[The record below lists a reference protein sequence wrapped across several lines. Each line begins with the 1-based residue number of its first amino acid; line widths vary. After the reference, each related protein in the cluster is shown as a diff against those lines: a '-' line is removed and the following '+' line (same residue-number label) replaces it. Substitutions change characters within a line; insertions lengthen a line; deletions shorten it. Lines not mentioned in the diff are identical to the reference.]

1 MEITQIVP
9 ERVVAR
15 VLAWFEGRR
24 LGLQLAFIAM
34 LLSASCLFTGFYFD
48 DFIGRY
54 IYSNLPGAKELYDQL
69 SGGYGIAT
77 GVPAENHW
85 QIEQGWAP
93 WFMYDHLLLRLYRP
107 LGELS
112 HHLDALLWPD
122 SPAMQHLHNL
132 VWLAILVLVTTRM
145 YRIAHGALIGG
156 IAATLFAFDHTHG
169 FVIGYICNRHA
180 LITAVLGICALAEH
194 MRAHEASGA
203 QAWRRRLLAWF
214 LYLFAMFSG
223 ESSAAIG
230 GYIFAYIL
238 FVHRDT
244 WLRKALEFAPYA
256 IITVGFRA
264 AYNRLGFGAIGS
276 GLYIDPVRQP
286 LAYLAA
292 FVERA
297 PTLILGQFLAPPAE
311 VYVVAPPPWN
321 GVILA
326 VAAVTT
332 VLLILTLI
340 PLWKREVKARFWAL
354 GSFLSLIPA
363 ASVYPHNRQLL
374 FVSFGAMALIALL
387 FNLHIIE
394 LGNQA
399 ATKLL
404 KVSREFGGG
413 LMFMHLV
420 LSPLALPA
428 SSLGMM
434 LGAPLQRS
442 VAREDDVADRDLVFV
457 TAPDYFA
464 VKLVQLDL
472 RIREKPLPRRWRALA
487 YGYETLTV
495 HRIDAKTLEVDYAG
509 GILQMPLLEL
519 YRDKHIPMH
528 VGDKVALDGLNIEVL
543 GTEPDG
549 RCNKARFSFDTP
561 LDDPRFKFLNWSD
574 HGFEPWAP
582 PAIGEQVVIPVPD
595 LAFGL

>member
-9 ERVVAR
+9 QRVVTR
-15 VLAWFEGRR
+15 VLAWFEEPR
-24 LGLQLAFIAM
+24 LGVRLAVIAM
-34 LLSASCLFTGFYFD
+34 LLSATCLFTGFYFD
-48 DFIGRY
+48 DYIGRY
-54 IYSNLPGAKELYDQL
+54 IYSGLPGAKELYRQL
-69 SGGYGIAT
+69 SGGYGIST
-77 GVPAENHW
+77 GVPSENHW

-112 HHLDALLWPD
+112 HQFDALLWPA
-122 SPAMQHLHNL
+122 SPGMQHLHNL
-132 VWLAILVLVTTRM
+132 VWLAILVLVATRM
-145 YRIAHGALIGG
+145 YRIAHGPLIGG

-180 LITAVLGICALAEH
+180 LITAVIGVWALAEH
-194 MRAHEASGA
+194 MRADEEDS
-203 QAWRRRLLAWF
+203 WPRRALAWG

-238 FVHRDT
+238 FVHRGS

-264 AYNRLGFGAIGS
+264 VYNVLGFGAVGS
-276 GLYIDPVRQP
+276 GMYLDPVRQP
-286 LAYLAA
+286 VAYLAA

-297 PTLILGQFLAPPAE
+297 PTLLLGQFLAPPAE
-311 VYVVAPPPWN
+311 VYVVAPHVWKA
-321 GVILA
+321 VIL
-326 VAAVTT
+326 VIAAISF
-332 VLLILTLI
+332 VLLILALV
-340 PLWKREVKARFWAL
+340 PLWKTEPKARFWAL

-363 ASVYPHNRQLL
+363 ASTYPHNRQLL
-374 FVSFGAMALIALL
+374 FVSFGAMALIAML
-387 FNLHIIE
+387 FNLHIIQ
-394 LGNQA
+394 LGNRA
-399 ATKLL
+399 GTWLL

-428 SSLGMM
+428 TSLGMM
-434 LGAPLQRS
+434 LGNTLQRS
-442 VAREDDVADRDLVFV
+442 VARREDVAGRDLVFV

-472 RIREKPLPRRWRALA
+472 RIREQPLPRRWRALA
-487 YGYETLTV
+487 FGYETVTV
-495 HRIDAKTLEVDYAG
+495 HRTDPQTLELDYAG
-509 GILQMPLLEL
+509 GILSHPLLEL
-519 YRDKHIPMH
+519 YRDRHIPMH
-528 VGDKVALDGLNIEVL
+528 VGEKIELEGMTVEVL

-549 RCNKARFSFDTP
+549 RCNKARFHFDTP
-561 LDDPRFKFLNWSD
+561 LDAASFKFMNWSD
-574 HGFEPWAP
+574 EGWVAWSP
-582 PAIGEQVVIPVPD
+582 PAIGAEEVIHVTD
-595 LAFGL
+595 MAFGL